1 MAINVRTKGQTGERE
16 ICDFFNSIYAEVYAA
31 LHMPLPPKPIAQ
43 RNQNQSAVGGCDI
56 SNTCFYAVEVK
67 RQEALSINT
76 WWRQCLVSALEVN
89 KFPVLIYR
97 QNKQKWK
104 VILFMN
110 PIMLFADEKH
120 HHADDPPRCE
130 ISLDDFRVIFK
141 AHALEYIKRNGSAT

>member
-1 MAINVRTKGQTGERE
+1 MSINVRTKGQTGERE
-16 ICDFFNSIYAEVYAA
+16 IAKFFNDIYREVYAE
-31 LHMPLPPKPIAQ
+31 LKMPFPEKDICQ
-43 RNQNQSAVGGCDI
+43 RNQNQSAVGGCDLTA
-56 SNTCFYAVEVK
+56 TCFYAVEIK

-76 WWRQCLVSALEVN
+76 WWKQCLVSAVEAN

-104 VILFMN
+104 VVLFMN

-120 HHADDPPRCE
+120 HHADNPPRCE

-141 AHALEYIKRNGSAT
+141 AHAMEYIKRNGHAT

>member
-16 ICDFFNSIYAEVYAA
+16 ICDFFNDIYKEVYEY
-31 LHMPLPPKPIAQ
+31 LQMPLPAKPIAQ

-56 SNTCFYAVEVK
+56 TNTCFFAVEVK

-76 WWRQCLVSALEVN
+76 WWKQCLVSAVEAN

-104 VILFMN
+104 VVLFMN
-110 PIMLFADEKH
+110 PIMLFADEKRH
-120 HHADDPPRCE
+120 HSDDPPRCE
-130 ISLDDFRVIFK
+130 ISLEDFRVIFK
-141 AHALEYIKRNGSAT
+141 SHAIEYIKRNGSAT